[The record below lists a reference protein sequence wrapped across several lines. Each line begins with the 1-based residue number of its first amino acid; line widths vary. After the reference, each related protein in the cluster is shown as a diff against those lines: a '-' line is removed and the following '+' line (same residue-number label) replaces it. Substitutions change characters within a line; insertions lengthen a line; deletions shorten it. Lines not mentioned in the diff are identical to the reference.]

1 MARLRSSSGGNAFYS
16 CPTNPEHG
24 STFSM
29 PDGRFYCAHHGHSSL
44 AEEHAG
50 GPRPA
55 TKNWFTM
62 IDMEVAQGLTRDEH
76 GHVVRAEGYGVTFT
90 EDPVEEPAAGA
101 RLCRDCGAEL
111 PPAGPGRPPV
121 RCAECRK

>member
-1 MARLRSSSGGNAFYS
+1 MAKSKSSGNSFYV
-16 CPTNPEHG
+16 CPAVPEHG

-29 PDGRFYCAHHGHSSL
+29 PDGLFYCAHHGHMSL

-50 GPRPA
+50 GPRPE
-55 TKNWFTM
+55 TKNWFTV
-62 IDMEVAQGLTRDEH
+62 IDMEAAQGLTRDEH

-90 EDPVEEPAAGA
+90 EDPEDAPAHDA
-101 RLCRDCGAEL
+101 RLCRECGAEL
-111 PPAGPGRPPV
+111 PPPGPGRPPV

>member
-1 MARLRSSSGGNAFYS
+1 MARLRSSGNSFYV
-16 CPTNPEHG
+16 CPGNPEHG

-29 PDGRFYCAHHGHSSL
+29 PDGRFYCAHHGHTSL

-62 IDMEVAQGLTRDEH
+62 IDMEVAQGLTRDER
-76 GHVVRAEGYGVTFT
+76 GNVVRAEGYGVTFT
-90 EDPVEEPAAGA
+90 EDPADEPATES
-101 RLCRDCGAEL
+101 RLCRDCSAEL